1 MEIVVSILHHC
12 SFLSHPPFYVGA
24 DPYGRV
30 SVERGAMKMRF
41 PLALLKLL
49 RCGIRLSFCF
59 LLSGVILEI
68 MLRHGRQQVAKLSFA
83 K

>member
-1 MEIVVSILHHC
+1 M
-12 SFLSHPPFYVGA
+12 GA

-30 SVERGAMKMRF
+30 SVERGAMKLRF